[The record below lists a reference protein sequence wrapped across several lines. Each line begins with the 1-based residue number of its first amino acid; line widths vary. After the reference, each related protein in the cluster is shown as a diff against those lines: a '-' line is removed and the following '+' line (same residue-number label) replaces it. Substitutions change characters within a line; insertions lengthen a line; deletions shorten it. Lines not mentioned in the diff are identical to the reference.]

1 MLKDSGRYF
10 GRREPR
16 LNSQEPV
23 LIIRLSRTRQESS
36 VSSKVEVKANTQTGR
51 LLYPRPTPTRSRDG
65 NHEAIVKNIHELLV
79 KLAWDFSPNQLDH
92 LFGCFQKSWVGA
104 SKKQRDE
111 LLDFIRRL
119 AEDDK
124 EGIMA
129 SKTDLLFFVE
139 NLISAITSSA
149 RSCPSVMKRI
159 IHLLRT
165 LSVKQFPE
173 FEDKVQFNSISGFIF
188 LRFFALAILNP
199 KIRLSQG
206 LYFSLL
212 NYSKFRKCRSK
223 IDVLLI
229 ELVGDGD
236 TIPPPPIVTANI
248 NV

>member
-1 MLKDSGRYF
+1 MAAYSSDFKHLFSNLGQSYLLMVCFVNAFSGKLCDLKRYNF
-10 GRREPR
+10 
-16 LNSQEPV
+16 
-23 LIIRLSRTRQESS
+23 
-36 VSSKVEVKANTQTGR
+36 
-51 LLYPRPTPTRSRDG
+51 DG

-159 IHLLRT
+159 IHLLQT

-188 LRFFALAILNP
+188 LRFFASAILNP
-199 KIRLSQG
+199 KLFG
-206 LYFSLL
+206 LRPENPNHTVSRTL
-212 NYSKFRKCRSK
+212 
-223 IDVLLI
+223 LLI
-229 ELVGDGD
+229 SKLFK
-236 TIPPPPIVTANI
+236 I
-248 NV
+248 